1 MASYVSGPLF
11 FGSMPVVW
19 NKKMTPGKYNPPLN
33 CLQFILPIDRV
44 NHLMGKIIGK
54 DGVVFKAISHQS
66 GASYIWHDKE
76 KKTLEV
82 WGFNHC
88 IINNAVHRISE
99 RIQLILDQEE
109 DRIFNEIVNIGR
121 WGDVEDDE
129 E

>member
-1 MASYVSGPLF
+1 MAFYVSGPQF
-11 FGSMPVVW
+11 FGSIPVTW
-19 NKKMTPGKYNPPLN
+19 NKRMTPGKYNPPLN
-33 CLQFILPIDRV
+33 HLCFILPIDKV
-44 NHLMGKIIGK
+44 HHLMGKIIGK

-76 KKTLEV
+76 KKTIEV
-82 WGFNHC
+82 WGYNNF
-88 IINNAVHRISE
+88 IINDAVDRISQ